1 MKRELICPVYSRW
14 LRDHSDAA
22 LILWTE
28 SYESGITLE
37 RDERVEA
44 ALRSAV
50 LALELAEL
58 LVGNPQQQLLPG
70 IVRLTHSGLLL
81 IRLLNRQQAK
91 DNIRPLLE
99 RVFGELER
107 ALARGAPRGPV
118 MEACNRLLAAAEE
131 APRRQPGLRLAHRLH

>member
-1 MKRELICPVYSRW
+1 MQRELICPVYSRW

-22 LILWTE
+22 LILWTK

-37 RDERVEA
+37 QGERVEQ

-58 LVGNPQQQLLPG
+58 LVANPQQQLLPG

-81 IRLLNRQQAK
+81 IRLWNRQQAQN
-91 DNIRPLLE
+91 NIRPLLK

-118 MEACNRLLAAAEE
+118 MEACNRLLTAAGE
-131 APRRQPGLRLAHRLH
+131 APRQRPGRRVAHLLH

>member
-37 RDERVEA
+37 RDERVEQ

-58 LVGNPQQQLLPG
+58 LVANPQQQLLPG
-70 IVRLTHSGLLL
+70 IVRLTHSALLL
-81 IRLLNRQQAK
+81 IRLLHRQQDQ

-99 RVFGELER
+99 RVFGELEQ
-107 ALARGAPRGPV
+107 ALARGGPRGPV
-118 MEACNRLLAAAEE
+118 MEACNRLLAAAEGTT
-131 APRRQPGLRLAHRLH
+131 RREPGLRLARRLH